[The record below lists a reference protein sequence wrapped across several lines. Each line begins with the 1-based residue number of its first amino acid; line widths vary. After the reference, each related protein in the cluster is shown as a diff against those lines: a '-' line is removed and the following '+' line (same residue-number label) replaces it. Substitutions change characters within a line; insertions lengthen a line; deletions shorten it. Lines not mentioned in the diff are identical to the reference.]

1 MVILRGWLEKG
12 LWAFAVMAGILRES
26 GQEWWQWCGRRR
38 WESVGGGEV
47 GEAEEIGRGEKEKKG
62 KAEW

>member
-1 MVILRGWLEKG
+1 LWLVG
-12 LWAFAVMAGILRES
+12 S
-26 GQEWWQWCGRRR
+26 G
-38 WESVGGGEV
+38 VGGEV

>member
-1 MVILRGWLEKG
+1 V
-12 LWAFAVMAGILRES
+12 
-26 GQEWWQWCGRRR
+26 
-38 WESVGGGEV
+38 GGEV